1 MISSGTDLVAD
12 GAATYKAK
20 GCAGCHGAT
29 GAADTAIGKKNNI
42 RDFHSADVQKQ
53 SDDEL
58 AKNLKEGK
66 GSVSKMA
73 HKSKNLTD
81 VQVKSL
87 IAYIRTLK

>member
-58 AKNLKEGK
+58 ARILKEGK

-81 VQVKSL
+81 PQVKSL
-87 IAYIRTLK
+87 IAYIRSLK